1 MVPEGDLVRV
11 AASPFAHRRSTKGSI
26 VTHDQLIC
34 ASCSGRVFEGR
45 CPVCREARAELRDS
59 VRTTSLVYLVLAALA
74 LFGLV
79 FGLVR
84 SFA

>member
-1 MVPEGDLVRV
+1 M
-11 AASPFAHRRSTKGSI
+11 S
-26 VTHDQLIC
+26 HDQLIC
-34 ASCSGRVFEGR
+34 ASCSGRVLEGR
-45 CPVCREARAELRDS
+45 CPVCREARADLRDS
-59 VRTTSLVYLVLAALA
+59 TRTTSLVYLVLAALT

>member
-1 MVPEGDLVRV
+1 MGL
-11 AASPFAHRRSTKGSI
+11 
-26 VTHDQLIC
+26 DQLIC
-34 ASCSGRVFEGR
+34 ANCAGRVIEGR
-45 CPVCREARAELRDS
+45 CPSCRESRTELRES
-59 VRTTSLVYLVLAALA
+59 SRNTALVYVLLAALA